1 MKVRKQILYVM
12 LLAELLLSACCAQSL
27 TPRAYLITPL
37 HSNAV
42 IVSWSYYNGDIDFTG
57 ALPVSEATGAY
68 NISILSLYHAFGIFG
83 RSANVVASLPY
94 AVGTF
99 QGIFATNE
107 QNIYRSGL
115 ADSSYR
121 FSVNLKGGPA
131 MPVQQ
136 FVKWK
141 QKVLIGTSLR
151 VIAPTGQYDP
161 TKLINWG
168 ANRWAFKPE
177 LGYSQSFGHWVV
189 DGYAG
194 VWFFTTNNDFWSR
207 NSYYAGTRSQ
217 SQSPIG
223 AFEGHVIYDFTKRG
237 LWASLDG
244 NFWLGGTT
252 TIAGVENSL
261 TRQANSRLGATVAIP
276 FTRHQSV
283 KMSYSAGTYNEYGG
297 DYQNVSLAWQYSWL
311 GKPQ

>member
-1 MKVRKQILYVM
+1 MKFQRPLLYMTM
-12 LLAELLLSACCAQSL
+12 LTLTPLGSCFAQQL
-27 TPRAYLITPL
+27 VPRAYIVTPL

-42 IVSWSYYNGDIDFTG
+42 IVSSSYFNGNIDFNG
-57 ALPVSEATGAY
+57 ALPISEATGAY
-68 NISILSLYHAFGIFG
+68 TVSVVSFYHSLGIFG

-94 AVGTF
+94 GVGKF
-99 QGIFATNE
+99 EGLLGTNQ

-115 ADSSYR
+115 ADSLFRVSI
-121 FSVNLKGGPA
+121 NLKGGPA

-141 QKVLIGTSLR
+141 QKVLIGASLK
-151 VIAPTGQYDP
+151 VLAPTGQYDP

-177 LGYSQSFGHWVV
+177 VGYSQSWGRWVV

-194 VWFFTTNNDFWSR
+194 VWFYTSNDDFWSR

-217 SQSPIG
+217 TQNPIG
-223 AFEGHVIYDFTKRG
+223 ALEGHLIYDFKKRG
-237 LWASLDG
+237 LWVSLDG

-252 TIAGVENSL
+252 TVGGVENSL
-261 TRQANSRLGATVAIP
+261 TRQVNSRLGATVAIP
-276 FTRHQSV
+276 VSKHQSLKV
-283 KMSYSAGTYNEYGG
+283 SYSDGAYNQYGG
-297 DYQNVSLAWQYSWL
+297 DYQSVSVAWQYSWL
-311 GKPQ
+311 GKPN